1 MSYDLLFSTVV
12 TILSAIITGGVI
24 LVFVE
29 IGNRK
34 NREIDSYQYFVE
46 PFLRKLSAYFRFI
59 RFDIQNLIYSE

>member
-46 PFLRKLSAYFRFI
+46 PFCENYLLTFA
-59 RFDIQNLIYSE
+59 L

>member
-34 NREIDSYQYFVE
+34 NRKIDSYQYFVE
-46 PFLRKLSAYFRFI
+46 PFCENYLLTFA
-59 RFDIQNLIYSE
+59 L